1 MVFPLQQWLQKRSSM
16 LRYTHIACRV
26 VPNIVQGKCAQAN
39 KGAVIRLATQTIVC
53 QRVKCQDVRMPRS
66 ANEFASM
73 SRRDGTKKQS
83 NYIHLCNK

>member
-1 MVFPLQQWLQKRSSM
+1 M

-39 KGAVIRLATQTIVC
+39 EGAVKRLATQIIAC
-53 QRVKCQDVRMPRS
+53 QRVKCQDVRMPLFS